1 MKRILMFFVFTVVLG
16 SLFAFSADYDAQFD
30 SQYGVETTMIVGA
43 KYPVSLTF
51 INTGTIDWT
60 RAGKVRLGSQ
70 NPQDNLIWGFGRV
83 DLKSQVPSGS
93 EYTFNFTVTAPYYPG
108 YYNFQWQ
115 MLKEGVKWFGEKSP
129 NVVVH
134 VIRPAYQ
141 AIFISQ
147 SVPTTMYAG
156 ATYNVNLTFRNLGTN
171 PWSCNDDIYLGSQM
185 PQDNLNWGI
194 GRVPMQ
200 DGVVVSRPDDYTFT
214 FNVTAPLTPKIYNFQ
229 WQMLKE
235 GVQWFGDYSTNVRV
249 NVIAPDF
256 NAQFIEQNVPDMMI
270 TGKKYQVSITF
281 KNTGGDTWTKSE
293 QIKLG
298 SQYPADNVTWGFN
311 RVELGDAESI
321 TTGQSKTFT
330 FTVTAPDDC
339 GVMDFQWRMLKENLS
354 EFGDF
359 SPNVAVL
366 VRKEVKIITPQPE
379 DNVSGE
385 IPVTVDVT
393 SDVAKVEFYVD
404 GVLLDSVN
412 SPISNPYTFY
422 WDSTVN
428 HVPAP
433 THPIDYGYYGVV
445 GIQGN
450 DNHEVDFS
458 GEVNCYTNS
467 FIGGRAAYK
476 CVSNWAN
483 LLDGDLNLAVSQGR
497 RIELNLDMQNPN
509 YMNNSY
515 LDEVFDVA
523 APYWDHIVR
532 LELAD
537 EPDWNR
543 ATTESMIQDVQNA
556 LLEHDLS
563 DRPMGVTIN
572 PNSNYYDDVVNATGL
587 DWVGIEAYLKAPGD
601 DFSQVNIDYLYTVMN
616 SAMSIVP
623 ADKDIVLV
631 QMSFNLSGYWTNMDT
646 LRDLQIP
653 TYLLAYNNPRVDAI
667 RMFAYSRP
675 AGNQGAR
682 ENPELKTPQI
692 LVGEKILNV
701 SNPYSGQGRRTILV
715 KAYDSSDVEIAFDTV
730 IVNVGQVP
738 PTNPCE

>member
-16 SLFAFSADYDAQFD
+16 SLFAFSADYDAQFI

-51 INTGTIDWT
+51 KNTGTIDWT

-70 NPQDNLIWGFGRV
+70 NPQDNVIWGFGRV
-83 DLKSQVPSGS
+83 DLKGTDCITNGQKKI
-93 EYTFNFTVTAPYYPG
+93 FNFTVTAPYYPG

-171 PWSCNDDIYLGSQM
+171 SWSCDDDIYLGSQM

-194 GRVPMQ
+194 GRVPMEN
-200 DGVVVSRPDDYTFT
+200 GVVVDTNENYTFSFT
-214 FNVTAPLTPKIYNFQ
+214 VTAPLTPKIYNFQ

-256 NAQFIEQNVPDMMI
+256 NAQFISQNVPTRMDA
-270 TGKKYQVSITF
+270 GQPYQVNITF
-281 KNTGGDTWTKSE
+281 KNIGGDTWTKSE
-293 QIKLG
+293 QVKLG
-298 SQYPADNVTWGFN
+298 SQSPVDNVTWGLN
-311 RVELGDAESI
+311 RVELGAAESI
-321 TTGQSKTFT
+321 TTGQSKTFN

-339 GVMDFQWRMLKENLS
+339 GMMDFQWRMLKENLG
-354 EFGDF
+354 EFGDI
-359 SPNVAVL
+359 SPKVAVL

-404 GVLLDSVN
+404 GVLLDSV
-412 SPISNPYTFY
+412 SPITSPHSFY
-422 WDSTVN
+422 WNTAVN
-428 HVPAP
+428 HLPAP
-433 THPIDYGYYGVV
+433 DHNIDYGYYGVV
-445 GIQGN
+445 GSDLDLSN
-450 DNHEVDFS
+450 
-458 GEVNCYTNS
+458 EVNCYTNS
-467 FIGGRAAYK
+467 TYISIASYTPA
-476 CVSNWAN
+476 NPDWAKMTQ
-483 LLDGDLNLAVSQGR
+483 DLANAVNQGR
-497 RIELNLDMQNPN
+497 RIDLAVDMKDNPGLLD
-509 YMNNSY
+509 SI
-515 LDEVFDVA
+515 LSLA
-523 APYWDHIVR
+523 APYWSSIIR
-532 LELAD
+532 LEIAD
-537 EPDWNR
+537 EPTWSTT
-543 ATTESMIQDVQNA
+543 TTESTIVTVRDA
-556 LLEHDLS
+556 LTTHGLS
-563 DRPMGVTIN
+563 APPNGIGVVIGYWNGYYN
-572 PNSNYYDDVVNATGL
+572 PYYTGIVNSSGL
-587 DWVGIEAYLKAPGD
+587 DWVGIEAYLPGPGAD
-601 DFSQVNIDYLYTVMN
+601 RSDNNIRQLNQKVAAAI
-616 SAMSIVP
+616 SLVP
-623 ADKDIVLV
+623 VDKQIMLV
-631 QMSFNLSGYWTNMDT
+631 QMSYNRNGAWTNIDHV
-646 LRDLQIP
+646 RDLQIP
-653 TYLLAYNNPRVDAI
+653 TYLLAYNNSRVVAI
-667 RMFAYSRP
+667 RMYVYSKP